1 LAIHEFLYPLL
12 QGWDSVAMKA
22 DVELGGTDQKFNLLM
37 GRTLQKQEGQEEQ
50 VVITLPLLEGLDG
63 VDKMSKS
70 KGNYVG
76 VTEAPDVMFGKMM
89 SVPDDLMWKY
99 FEFLTDWPMEG
110 IEKLKKDCAS
120 GDVNPKVAKVNL
132 AKEIITW
139 LHSEAAAE
147 EAERNFDKAF
157 SKREVEEEGEITFPD
172 TTHKN
177 YPVMLPAYLAVKHAG
192 FSASGNEAKAKIKG
206 KSIRIEE
213 KLVEDPLELVAI
225 GPEGVKIQ
233 GKKEKKRVEV
243 VLKAALKS

>member
-1 LAIHEFLYPLL
+1 
-12 QGWDSVAMKA
+12 VAMKA

-76 VTEAPDVMFGKMM
+76 VTEAPEVMFGKLM

-99 FEFLTDWPMEG
+99 FELLTDWPLEG
-110 IEKLKKDCAS
+110 ILKLKSECS
-120 GDVNPKVAKVNL
+120 NGEINPKTAKVNL

-139 LHSEAAAE
+139 LHSQETAV

-157 SKREVEEEGEITFPD
+157 SKREVEEGGEVIFHD
-172 TTHKN
+172 ITHKEF
-177 YPVMLPAYLAVKHAG
+177 PVMVPAYLAVKHAG

-206 KSIRIEE
+206 KSIKVNE
-213 KLVEDPLELVAI
+213 KLIEDPLELLAI
-225 GPEGVKIQ
+225 GPGGIKIQ

-243 VLKAALKS
+243 ILKAELKS